1 MVQQFIANQLRP
13 DGKSA
18 IRTLLLWALVLGG
31 QPSRELFEQLGV
43 GEEKCERLLRENA
56 TEVREIR
63 QCQIV
68 VKLLNREV
76 LGQLLRLRL
85 GEMLLTVKEPRQLA
99 ALIKASAQL
108 PVWAFEEE
116 REAEHEQEAADSS
129 STDVKEDVSE
139 AMVHEALKGSN
150 GAGSTRVPAGDSFSA
165 PASEV
170 EGTSD
175 SADEAVTSGDGGA
188 TKSEAVMQEAAAAS
202 NGAGNSNTRR
212 SRHHRSR
219 RR

>member
-1 MVQQFIANQLRP
+1 MIQQFIANQLKPERT
-13 DGKSA
+13 SV
-18 IRTLLLWALVLGG
+18 IRTLLLWAMVLGG

-43 GEEKCERLLRENA
+43 GEEQCERLLRENA

-99 ALIKASAQL
+99 ALIKASSQL
-108 PVWAFEEE
+108 PTWAFEEDE
-116 REAEHEQEAADSS
+116 VVESTGEAAAS
-129 STDVKEDVSE
+129 STNGT
-139 AMVHEALKGSN
+139 GSTRVP
-150 GAGSTRVPAGDSFSA
+150 ASSTRVPAGDSFSA

-175 SADEAVTSGDGGA
+175 SADELATSGDGGA
-188 TKSEAVMQEAAAAS
+188 TEDEGTPVAAS
-202 NGAGNSNTRR
+202 VISATPSAKR
-212 SRHHRSR
+212 SRHHRAR

>member
-1 MVQQFIANQLRP
+1 MVQQFIANQLKP
-13 DGKSA
+13 DGRSA

-43 GEEKCERLLRENA
+43 GEEKCERLLKENA

-68 VKLLNREV
+68 VKLLNREM

-108 PVWAFEEE
+108 PAWAFEEDQV
-116 REAEHEQEAADSS
+116 AES
-129 STDVKEDVSE
+129 EDVSE
-139 AMVHEALKGSN
+139 AMAQEVLKVSN
-150 GAGSTRVPAGDSFSA
+150 GAGSTRIPAGSTRVPAGDSHSV
-165 PASEV
+165 PAGDLSPVIAGDV
-170 EGTSD
+170 ENAST
-175 SADEAVTSGDGGA
+175 SADELVTSGDGGA
-188 TKSEAVMQEAAAAS
+188 TEDGGAPVAAS
-202 NGAGNSNTRR
+202 AISPAPAAKR
-212 SRHHRSR
+212 SRHHRAR

>member
-1 MVQQFIANQLRP
+1 MIQQFIANQLKP
-13 DGKSA
+13 DRTSA
-18 IRTLLLWALVLGG
+18 IRTLLLWAMVLGG
-31 QPSRELFEQLGV
+31 QPQRELFEQLGV
-43 GEEKCERLLRENA
+43 GEEQCERLLRENA

-68 VKLLNREV
+68 VKLLNLEV

-85 GEMLLTVKEPRQLA
+85 GEMLLTVQEPRQLA

-108 PVWAFEEE
+108 PAWAFEEE
-116 REAEHEQEAADSS
+116 QADNAAQDAPVKSAAVQDTLDSS
-129 STDVKEDVSE
+129 NGAGSTR
-139 AMVHEALKGSN
+139 VH
-150 GAGSTRVPAGDSFSA
+150 AGSTRVPAGDSFNA

-175 SADEAVTSGDGGA
+175 SADELAISRDGGA
-188 TKSEAVMQEAAAAS
+188 PVAAS
-202 NGAGNSNTRR
+202 AISATPSAKR
-212 SRHHRSR
+212 SRHHRAR

>member
-1 MVQQFIANQLRP
+1 MIQQFIANQLKP

-18 IRTLLLWALVLGG
+18 IRTLLLWAMVLGG

-43 GEEKCERLLRENA
+43 GEEQCERLFRENA

-68 VKLLNREV
+68 VKLLDRQM

-108 PVWAFEEE
+108 PAWAFEEDE
-116 REAEHEQEAADSS
+116 VAES
-129 STDVKEDVSE
+129 EDVSE

-150 GAGSTRVPAGDSFSA
+150 GTGSTRVPAGDSFSA
-165 PASEV
+165 PASEAEV
-170 EGTSD
+170 TSD
-175 SADEAVTSGDGGA
+175 NADEQITSGDGGA
-188 TKSEAVMQEAAAAS
+188 PSDGGATTSEAVMQEAAAAG
-202 NGAGNSNTRR
+202 NGSGNCNSRR

>member
-1 MVQQFIANQLRP
+1 MIQQFIANQLRP

-85 GEMLLTVKEPRQLA
+85 GEMLLTVQEPRQLA

-108 PVWAFEEE
+108 PAWAFEEE
-116 REAEHEQEAADSS
+116 PAADAAQDAPVESAAVQDTLDS
-129 STDVKEDVSE
+129 
-139 AMVHEALKGSN
+139 SN
-150 GAGSTRVPAGDSFSA
+150 GAGSTRVPAGDSFNA

-175 SADEAVTSGDGGA
+175 SADEPVASGDGGA
-188 TKSEAVMQEAAAAS
+188 TAGDGGATTSEAVMQEAAAAG
-202 NGAGNSNTRR
+202 NGSGNSNSRR